1 MKYIKL
7 FFVCFLLLAG
17 CSADFDTFGTSDYN
31 ELKDIKFVE
40 QEMGTTIYGDE
51 HLVKITLEA
60 PPKSAATWDS
70 VTIEWINISN
80 MASAH
85 LVESKFKAFPSDA
98 DERDSLANVLAYSSK
113 ALKKGDKIRLPA
125 SLAVYLMV
133 VSESEMPSLWKIEFS
148 IPGVEPSSAS
158 STDTDSGDTP
168 DTQNSS
174 ESSSEEGDEPES
186 SSSLQ
191 LNANNSLTISFKD
204 EIENVVSKDSILVT
218 FAQGTKLSAV
228 VLDTAYVHRKASID
242 KDPKSV
248 KDWSKVQKFTVTA
261 ENGEAK
267 TWYVVTRAIQSS
279 ENDLMLAFENGF
291 LDSKGENSLAIKL
304 AYGSSIAMAH
314 LRANGVTLSP
324 GATIAPK
331 PDTISVWK
339 ASQDFVVTAE
349 NGETKT
355 WTVTLAIAAEGETA
369 SSEKELVSI
378 SAAGQIEAATINAS
392 NKTVVLHLPNASAL
406 SAVQLTI
413 AVSDKASHNFS
424 SASIDLRQPREL
436 IIHAQDMS
444 SVTWTI
450 SADYPLSAEADIESF
465 ETEDFSSEVQI
476 DKSNRKV
483 TLSVP
488 FGTDLSEVYFSAT
501 VSQGASIT
509 SPRYGYLDLSSK
521 SAEMTITAAN
531 GNTAKWTVIAT
542 EVVPAPQIKSIA
554 IGSGKIAGT
563 IDQSKGT
570 IFFNM
575 NYKMDLNLRSL
586 VVKTLNLS
594 DGATTSDIAQGSSY
608 DFAMPK
614 TVTVSNSAGASKV
627 YTLQAGYQYLNS
639 DFNTWKKDEYGN
651 YNDVEGWDNGNNNY
665 AKTLT
670 TGQEGGQVIKMES
683 QMATVK
689 LASGNMLIAKFNPK
703 NVAPADMAGYDDGN
717 ELIDFG
723 KPFYG
728 RPKYVEFDVSYTG
741 KGDSC
746 DLYLMLESRLDKD
759 GNIRTANNGS
769 NEVRVSTDVN
779 TLVASAWYR
788 ATTVTSEDDPDV
800 ADIYD
805 AARSGYKTIRLAIH
819 YGTPLVGSPIYASR
833 AFATSLKN
841 NNGIDNH
848 VVTTETPNQ
857 FPVTHIRVVMASSA
871 LGNEYKGSEGATLW
885 VDEMRLIY

>member
-7 FFVCFLLLAG
+7 FFVFFLLLVG

-60 PPKSAATWDS
+60 PPKSDSTWDS
-70 VTIEWINISN
+70 VTIEWINTSH

-113 ALKKGDKIRLPA
+113 ALKKGDKVRLPA
-125 SLAVYLMV
+125 SQVIYLVV
-133 VSESEMPSLWKIEFS
+133 VSESGTPSLWKIEFS

-158 STDTDSGDTP
+158 STDADSGDSP

-174 ESSSEEGDEPES
+174 ESSGDGDEPES

-191 LNANNSLTISFKD
+191 LNGNNSLTISFKD
-204 EIENVVSKDSILVT
+204 EIENVVTKDSILVT

-242 KDPKSV
+242 KDPKSI

-291 LDSKGENSLAIKL
+291 LDSKGENTLAIKL
-304 AYGSSIAMAH
+304 AYGSSIATAH

-349 NGETKT
+349 NGAAKT
-355 WTVTLAIAAEGETA
+355 WTVTLTIAAEGETA

-378 SAAGQIEAATINAS
+378 SAVGQIEAATINAS

-413 AVSDKASHNFS
+413 VVSDKASHNFS

-509 SPRYGYLDLSSK
+509 SPKYGYLDLSSK
-521 SAEMTITAAN
+521 SAEMVITAAN
-531 GNTAKWTVIAT
+531 GNTAKWTVTAT
-542 EVVPAPQIKSIA
+542 EVVPAPQINSIT
-554 IGSGKIAGT
+554 IGNGKVAGT

-575 NYKMDLNLRSL
+575 DYKKDLNLRSL
-586 VVKTLNLS
+586 AVKTLSLS
-594 DGATTSDIAQGSSY
+594 DGATTSDIAQGSNY

-614 TVTVSNSAGASKV
+614 TVTVTNSAGASKV
-627 YTLQAGYQYLNS
+627 YTLQAGYQYPNS
-639 DFNTWKKDEYGN
+639 NFNSWKKDEFDN
-651 YNDVEGWDNGNNNY
+651 YNDVDGWDNGNNDY

-670 TGQEGGQVIKMES
+670 SSQEGGQVIKMES
-683 QMATVK
+683 QMATIK
-689 LASGNMLIAKFNPK
+689 FASGNMLIAKFNPK
-703 NVAPADMAGYDDGN
+703 NVAPASMAGYDDGN

-769 NEVRVSTDVN
+769 NVGRVSSDVN

-800 ADIYD
+800 VSISD
-805 AARSGYKTIRLAIH
+805 ASRSGYKTIRLAIH
-819 YGTPLVGSPIYASR
+819 YGVPLTGSAIYASR
-833 AFATSLKN
+833 AFATNLKN

-848 VVTTETPNQ
+848 VVTTETPDQ